1 MDHITEYNRRP
12 LSKMVT
18 GTRKAAV
25 HFLKEMKPPFE
36 SINEDDTLYMS
47 TRDGITIAKAKVEKV
62 ENFKDL
68 DPASAKEIIAEYEE
82 DISPT
87 NIMLERDIYR
97 KYLTIIWL
105 KNVQEM
111 SPFTVS
117 PKYIHRKWVTI
128 EDINKIRS

>member
-1 MDHITEYNRRP
+1 MDHIAEYNRHP

-25 HFLKEMKPPFE
+25 HFMKKMQPPFE
-36 SINEDDTLYMS
+36 SISEDDTLYMS

-68 DPASAKEIIAEYEE
+68 DPNSAKKIIEDYEN
-82 DISPT
+82 DLSPT

-105 KNVQEM
+105 TNVQEM
-111 SPFTVS
+111 PPFTVS
-117 PKYIHRKWVTI
+117 PRYVHRNWVSV
-128 EDINKIRS
+128 EDINKIRG